1 MNAADILSAILPARP
16 SGASKDANVPTIP
29 GLPEDLVSSEGDPDF
44 AEFVEEAF
52 ETILP
57 EETETP
63 ELNADVTSKDVIM
76 PRKAPASIIA
86 PILELSTKAEQV
98 EIPNDAVARE
108 VVQIPPEVATQ
119 VVAQMSSD
127 VVAQVNAP
135 LARTFFPKK
144 MVDAAVPQVART
156 NFVQADEAPKTATL
170 RPIVNAVAEKTDAVM
185 VPDVK
190 HEPAGEKPKDDILA
204 RAATRTDKPDV
215 TADVRVPRSF
225 AKQSSTPTIAP
236 KIASPEPQLIDQ
248 SIEMDKSA
256 ASDLKSLLQEMPT
269 MSRMTNVTSGTSSV
283 FAASTAPVPIPKR
296 VLGQISSAIAKVSDG
311 RVEIRLDPPELGR
324 VVMVITQNDAGVTAH
339 LAAEN
344 SDIVDFLKRNAETF
358 ARELARAGFE
368 GASLEF
374 SKRDQQ
380 QEGTDMETAD
390 EYAITEADSTSAEG
404 ELPTI
409 QIQTDGLDI
418 RL

>member
-16 SGASKDANVPTIP
+16 SGGKDANVPTIP
-29 GLPEDLVSSEGDPDF
+29 GLSEDLVSGEGDSDF
-44 AEFVEEAF
+44 AEFAEEAF
-52 ETILP
+52 ETIMP

-63 ELNADVTSKDVIM
+63 ELSADITSEDVIM
-76 PRKAPASIIA
+76 PSKASASVIA

-98 EIPNDAVARE
+98 EIPHSAAARE
-108 VVQIPPEVATQ
+108 VVQTIPDVATQ
-119 VVAQMSSD
+119 VVAKTPPD
-127 VVAQVNAP
+127 VAAQVTSP
-135 LARTFFPKK
+135 LERTVFAKK
-144 MVDAAVPQVART
+144 VVDAAVPQAAGASLVK
-156 NFVQADEAPKTATL
+156 ADKVPNAAAVK
-170 RPIVNAVAEKTDAVM
+170 PIINALAEKNDTVT
-185 VPDVK
+185 VPDVNAA
-190 HEPAGEKPKDDILA
+190 PAGEKPKEDIVA
-204 RAATRTDKPDV
+204 RPVARIDRSDV
-215 TADVRVPRSF
+215 TTNVRAQNSATEKP
-225 AKQSSTPTIAP
+225 STPIIAP

-248 SIEMDKSA
+248 PIEMDKST
-256 ASDLKSLLQEMPT
+256 ASELKSLFQEMPT
-269 MSRMTNVTSGTSSV
+269 TSRTTNITSGTSNALS
-283 FAASTAPVPIPKR
+283 ASTTPIPFPKR
-296 VLGQISSAIAKVSDG
+296 VLGQISSAIAKVSDS

-390 EYAITEADSTSAEG
+390 EYALTEADSTSAEG